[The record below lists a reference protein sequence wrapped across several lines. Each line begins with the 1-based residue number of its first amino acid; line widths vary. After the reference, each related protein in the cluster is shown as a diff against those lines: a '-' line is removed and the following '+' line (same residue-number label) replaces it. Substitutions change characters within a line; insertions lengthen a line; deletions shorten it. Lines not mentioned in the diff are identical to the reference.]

1 MRAVLRRIRRPGPTE
16 ESNAAAAVAEA
27 PPSSPEAEG
36 GLGEIRVK
44 AGRRVPWLPAALL
57 LLILVIPA
65 IFAGQISQHDPMK
78 GNLRDQLIPPVW
90 QSGGTWTYPLGTDD
104 QGRDI
109 LSRIIYGARIS
120 LTVSMTAVF
129 IAATLGT
136 SLGLISGYFGGW
148 IDQVV
153 SFLVDTFL
161 SLPMVLLALTIV
173 AARGPS
179 YLTVIAIM
187 SITIWARFARQIRGQ
202 ALAIRERDFV
212 ARARVAGA
220 SSARILIRHVFPN
233 VVNTLV
239 VLATLSIGIV
249 ILSEASLSFIGAGIP
264 PPNPSWGVMV
274 ADGRDQVVTAWWV
287 SFFPGVAVLLVV
299 LSLNLLGDWL
309 RDRLDPRY
317 REAI

>member
-1 MRAVLRRIRRPGPTE
+1 MRTALRRIRRPGPTE
-16 ESNAAAAVAEA
+16 GSDAAAAVAEA
-27 PPSSPEAEG
+27 PSSPEAEG

-44 AGRRVPWLPAALL
+44 TGRRVPWVPAALL

-65 IFAGQISQHDPMK
+65 IFAGQISQHDPMQ

-153 SFLVDTFL
+153 SFVVDTFL

-239 VLATLSIGIV
+239 VLATLSVGIV

-274 ADGRDQVVTAWWV
+274 ADGRDQIVTAWWV
-287 SFFPGVAVLLVV
+287 SFFPGLAVLLVV